1 MEILSSLWLAVK
13 ILGCIYLIGLLVS
26 MILSILVQDI
36 QGVLLERA
44 KRKSIESLTEVLSES
59 NQDERK
65 QYLSFLEKVATM
77 QNKIVNSN
85 PNDEKKE

>member
-26 MILSILVQDI
+26 MMLSILVQDI

-44 KRKSIESLTEVLSES
+44 KRKSIESLTELLSES